1 MGNSLIDFKFPHEG
15 NWICLGNT
23 KTLRKPEQ
31 NANVQERVFFISE
44 NYFKRGNDFQHAFK
58 KNEIIFFDIGIKLLP
73 LVIPGTVFSYT
84 GEIIQENVQ
93 TAAKANKDENTNTYL
108 GISNVGT
115 RKILLNNHGTINP
128 QSLESILSKSFLENS
143 SFKFFQGI
151 QCISVPDENNK
162 ETYIFPCSEIARFFL
177 FTGSS
182 LCDSLIGTVQSKD
195 PLNDLEINFL
205 MEQRDL
211 YLETKQGYSE
221 LELITLGR
229 IAISPRTQYVIKGML
244 SFLQNGFA
252 RPSKADPQ
260 TRANDAYL
268 SLQFPF
274 ASSSNMIISG
284 IPLAVSGRNYFLVF
298 QIHETDEKLSF
309 DRIKWTP
316 TIDTSQWKDKKGH
329 GKLPFSGVPTLS
341 FRTNNK
347 SPKDDRKITSLESGD
362 KGSFTESIN
371 IKNGSLGLLNNKTLP
386 EVIRIEK
393 KDQENR
399 HLSKCF
405 ITETYNNTITT
416 GKQGSG
422 KSGTSSGKLDVDVD
436 EGNKVEK
443 PRNWLEFEY
452 IHGVTDEL
460 KHLYY
465 SCFYYNG
472 IKKCFQEQQFIVKRA
487 KYRFC
492 VVELIRNDRHL
503 YLFEVIYDS
512 NLHPTF
518 TALYYNAGMFKYTHI
533 QIEELIKFCIDN
545 DSTWKTKSFHDK
557 AYNTQLRKF
566 NHQNE
571 PFKESAKKIN
581 DVIAKLINKKAVLS

>member
-1 MGNSLIDFKFPHEG
+1 MGNSLIDFKFPYKG

-23 KTLRKPEQ
+23 KTIRKPES

-44 NYFKRGNDFQHAFK
+44 NYFKRGNDFHHAFK
-58 KNEIIFFDIGIKLLP
+58 KNEIVFFDIGIKLLP
-73 LVIPGTVFSYT
+73 LVIPGTVFSNT
-84 GEIIQENVQ
+84 GEIIQENTQ
-93 TAAKANKDENTNTYL
+93 TAEKAKNGENTNTYL
-108 GISNVGT
+108 GISNVCI
-115 RKILLNNHGTINP
+115 RKIFLNNHGTINP
-128 QSLESILSKSFLENS
+128 QSLESILSASFLENS

-151 QCISVPDENNK
+151 QCLSVPYENNK

-182 LCDSLIGTVQSKD
+182 LCDSLIGTVQSKE
-195 PLNDLEINFL
+195 PLDNLEISFL

-252 RPSKADPQ
+252 RPSKANPQ
-260 TRANDAYL
+260 TFANDAYL

-284 IPLAVSGRNYFLVF
+284 IPLVVSGRNYFLVF

-316 TIDTSQWKDKKGH
+316 TIDTSQWKDKEGH
-329 GKLPFSGVPTLS
+329 GQLPFSGDPTLS

-399 HLSKCF
+399 HLSKCI
-405 ITETYNNTITT
+405 ITETNNNTITT
-416 GKQGSG
+416 GNQGSG

-436 EGNKVEK
+436 EDNKVEK
-443 PRNWLEFEY
+443 PRNWFEFEY

-460 KHLYY
+460 KRLNY

-472 IKKCFQEQQFIVKRA
+472 INKCFQKQQFIVKRV

-492 VVELIRNDRHL
+492 VIELICNDRFF
-503 YLFEVIYDS
+503 YLFEVIYDT
-512 NLHPTF
+512 NLYPPF
-518 TALYYNAGMFKYTHI
+518 TALYYDSGMFKYTYT
-533 QIEELIKFCIDN
+533 QIEDLIEFCIEN
-545 DSTWKTKSFHDK
+545 DSTWKIKSFYSS
-557 AYNTQLRKF
+557 AYNTQLKKF

-571 PFKESAKKIN
+571 SFKESSEKIN
-581 DVIAKLINKKAVLS
+581 SVITNLINNKGVMS